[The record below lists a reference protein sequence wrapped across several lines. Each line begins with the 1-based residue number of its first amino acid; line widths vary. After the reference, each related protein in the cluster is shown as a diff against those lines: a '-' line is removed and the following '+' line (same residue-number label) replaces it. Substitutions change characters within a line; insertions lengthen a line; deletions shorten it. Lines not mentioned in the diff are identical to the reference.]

1 MERGYIMPEIMTT
14 KELAKYLRLHE
25 ITICKYA
32 AEGKIPAARVGGVW
46 RFDKEAID
54 KLIGEGHKKPQKV
67 KKSRTKAAP
76 KAGQRKL
83 TIKRKT

>member
-1 MERGYIMPEIMTT
+1 MPEIVTT

-32 AEGKIPAARVGGVW
+32 AEGKIPAVRVGGVW

-54 KLIGEGHKKPQKV
+54 KWISEGHKTPQKV
-67 KKSRTKAAP
+67 KKSRAKAAS

-83 TIKRKT
+83 PKKRKT

>member
-1 MERGYIMPEIMTT
+1 MPEIVTT

-32 AEGKIPAARVGGVW
+32 AEGKIPSVRIGGVW

-67 KKSRTKAAP
+67 KKSKAKAAS
-76 KAGQRKL
+76 KVGQRKL
-83 TIKRKT
+83 PIKRKT